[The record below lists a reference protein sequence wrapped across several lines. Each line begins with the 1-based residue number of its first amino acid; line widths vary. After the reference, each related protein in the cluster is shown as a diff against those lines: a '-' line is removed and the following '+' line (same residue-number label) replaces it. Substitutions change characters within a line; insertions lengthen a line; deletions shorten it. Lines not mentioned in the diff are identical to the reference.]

1 MVNLEVPPQTGKR
14 TIKVLGVRPRS
25 QIEQVDVIPCAEDF
39 SELIPILA
47 ALPRIFTPKLALTF
61 EISPRMR

>member
-1 MVNLEVPPQTGKR
+1 MFG
-14 TIKVLGVRPRS
+14 LGVKF
-25 QIEQVDVIPCAEDF
+25 EQVDVIPCAEDF